1 MGDIMFKI
9 IRNIILVSLL
19 IFCIVIG
26 IIGGMGYVDY
36 QEVVKQE
43 TIDDKVNDLRNKEGY
58 VKIDQISPD
67 FLHAVVAIEDHR
79 FYEHGGIDYISL
91 VRITFANVMAKEI
104 LGGGST
110 ITQQLAKNLYFMD
123 SNKFTRKVSEAFVA
137 KELEKNYSKDE
148 ILEMYV
154 NVIYYGDNHYGI
166 QQAAQGYFNVAP
178 SRLSLAQAS
187 MLAGLPQAPS
197 VYALSNNNKKAY
209 KRQEEVLKAMMKYE
223 YIDNDEFLKALKE
236 SL

>member
-1 MGDIMFKI
+1 MMFKI
-9 IRNIILVSLL
+9 IRNIFLISLL
-19 IFCIVIG
+19 ILGIVIG

-36 QEVVKQE
+36 QEIVKQE
-43 TIDDKVNDLRNKEGY
+43 TINDKVNDLRENEHY

-91 VRITFANVMAKEI
+91 VRITLANVMAKEI

-137 KELEKNYSKDE
+137 KELENNYSKDE

-154 NVIYYGDNHYGI
+154 NIIYYGDNYYGI

-178 SRLSLAQAS
+178 SNLSLAQAS

-197 VYALSNNNKKAY
+197 VYALSSNNKETY
-209 KRQEEVLKAMMKYE
+209 KRQEEVLKAMIKYE
-223 YIDNDEFLKALKE
+223 YISNDEFLKALKE